1 MEFRLVA
8 HLILRSLQLPE
19 TKITIK
25 NNKNKPDTEWINL
38 NKMPLIGA
46 FGIAARL
53 DFEMF
58 IMGYVLIEER
68 SMKGVVLAPT
78 TYAKICKKV
87 GTAVWTGDRSIK
99 SFRTGCFKMRVCKL
113 RHNLNILFTRDS
125 EVLSSWWVLDGEST
139 LKQIFPSLQQF
150 FYFQPCSFW
159 IGWAVKILSPLLI
172 RDPKEMWWC
181 SFSFSFRSDTV

>member
-1 MEFRLVA
+1 MAVGFRLVA

-38 NKMPLIGA
+38 NKMSLIGA

-68 SMKGVVLAPT
+68 SMKGAVLAPPA
-78 TYAKICKKV
+78 YAKVCKKV

-99 SFRTGCFKMRVCKL
+99 SFRTGCFKMHVCKL
-113 RHNLNILFTRDS
+113 RHNLNILFTGDS
-125 EVLSSWWVLDGEST
+125 EVLSSW
-139 LKQIFPSLQQF
+139 
-150 FYFQPCSFW
+150 
-159 IGWAVKILSPLLI
+159 
-172 RDPKEMWWC
+172 
-181 SFSFSFRSDTV
+181 